1 MANFNPTRKCLENE
15 HECYN
20 SYGCKICVEEKIK
33 FIACASYS
41 PRMCN
46 DNENFYKKI
55 SDYQFVVFK
64 LLTSTK
70 INPTFSIKVFLLS
83 KDINL
88 RKLFLDVG
96 SALKERKSHLF
107 MEKV

>member
-20 SYGCKICVEEKIK
+20 SYGYKICVEEKIK

-64 LLTSTK
+64 LLTKYQNKSYFFNKSIFTK
-70 INPTFSIKVFLLS
+70 Q
-83 KDINL
+83 
-88 RKLFLDVG
+88 RY
-96 SALKERKSHLF
+96 
-107 MEKV
+107 

>member
-20 SYGCKICVEEKIK
+20 SYGYKICVEEKTK
-33 FIACASYS
+33 YIACARYS
-41 PRMCN
+41 LRMCD

-55 SDYQFVVFK
+55 SDYQYV
-64 LLTSTK
+64 
-70 INPTFSIKVFLLS
+70 INCLRFIKKNTFSINLFLLS

-88 RKLFLDVG
+88 K
-96 SALKERKSHLF
+96 KTI
-107 MEKV
+107 